1 MLNIP
6 SFTKRLEAPAPPP
19 HMDPNGGALSGYT
32 GHCPRQASPPAN
44 YRRTIR
50 AQPPL
55 AAKVGSTPQQHW
67 LPRSRSAITPPPSW
81 RDTVKG
87 AGGAAGKLDEFL
99 AKSISMKGI
108 VTNDWRAHQPEEP
121 PSLPQSSR
129 SYRRAVGGI
138 MVGWSGSV
146 PHSAAHFGSNP
157 VGAWVR
163 ESIPHPPAPS
173 LLLSS
178 GGTWARQQVAS
189 SSDAMMIMR
198 PLAPPL
204 MPSSATQGICRPLC
218 TPLASQHGRHRPSK
232 WRMTLWP
239 TRREQ

>member
-157 VGAWVR
+157 VGTREHSASARSISTAEQRGHVGKTAGGKLFRRHDDNATSSTAANAVVGYTGHLPSALHAFGVSAWA
-163 ESIPHPPAPS
+163 SP
-173 LLLSS
+173 
-178 GGTWARQQVAS
+178 TQQVAD
-189 SSDAMMIMR
+189 DAV
-198 PLAPPL
+198 AY
-204 MPSSATQGICRPLC
+204 SA
-218 TPLASQHGRHRPSK
+218 
-232 WRMTLWP
+232 
-239 TRREQ
+239 